1 MNKLAALILL
11 GLCLSSVIAGST
23 NSTAAGSTVFLTNVA
38 IPNGQTH
45 VTLFDVWPAVDGQL
59 KTLFWYYLRGA
70 NPLYEASIDSPLEYL
85 FFTVY
90 RNRVGTFLV
99 STSWNKSDQQTKVNS
114 FVRLGNG
121 YDSSANGKI
130 YDPVLIDPFVVSIAL
145 GPNEFMETIDSHGNV
160 VVTGNL
166 TLYNME
172 KNANQT
178 TNKFNV
184 AADMAQKAVTVDKF
198 NRDQYWYYLNNSTI
212 IAQTS
217 IATNEQYYFVFIYVN
232 PIGTFLALSHW
243 DLATKT
249 AGINTLVRLGDGIP
263 IGANFGPVN
272 LSPSVL
278 KIQTL
283 N

>member
-1 MNKLAALILL
+1 MSKLVAFILL
-11 GLCLSSVIAGST
+11 GLCLCTVTADSSGE
-23 NSTAAGSTVFLTNVA
+23 GSTVFLTDNP
-38 IPNGQTH
+38 IPNGKNRA
-45 VTLFDVWPAVDGQL
+45 TLFDVWPAVDGRL

-70 NPLYEASIDSPLEYL
+70 NPLYEASIDTPLEYL

-90 RNRVGTFLV
+90 RNDVGTFLV
-99 STSWNKSDQQTKVNS
+99 STSWEKKTQQTKINA

-121 YDSSANGKI
+121 YDSSANGRI

-145 GPNEFMETIDSHGNV
+145 KPNEFMVSVDREGNV
-160 VVTGNL
+160 VVTGNK
-166 TLYNME
+166 TLYELE
-172 KNANQT
+172 KNGGKPIE
-178 TNKFNV
+178 KFDV
-184 AADMAQKAVTVDKF
+184 AGDLAKKVVTVDKF
-198 NRDQYWYYLNNSTI
+198 NRDQYWYYLDKSTI

-217 IATNEQYYFVFIYVN
+217 IATNDQYYFVFIYVN
-232 PIGTFLALSHW
+232 PVGTFLALSHW
-243 DLATKT
+243 NLATKT
-249 AGINTLVRLGDGIP
+249 SGINTLVRLGDGIP